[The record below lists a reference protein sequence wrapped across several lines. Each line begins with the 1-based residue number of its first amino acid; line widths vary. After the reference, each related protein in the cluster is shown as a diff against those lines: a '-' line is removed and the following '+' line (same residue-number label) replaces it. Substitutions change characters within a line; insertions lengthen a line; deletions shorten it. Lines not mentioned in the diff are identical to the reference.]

1 MNGSVQQG
9 LVFNPIYEDIMQ
21 AYTRTSHFREAATC
35 KSNKSQ
41 CTQCLK
47 TNHSSVDLNFL
58 GIVAEI
64 SRVAYGI

>member
-1 MNGSVQQG
+1 MNGTVQQG

-21 AYTRTSHFREAATC
+21 AHIRTSHFQEAATC

-41 CTQCLK
+41 CTQRLK
-47 TNHSSVDLNFL
+47 INHSSVDLNFL

-64 SRVAYGI
+64 SNVAYGI